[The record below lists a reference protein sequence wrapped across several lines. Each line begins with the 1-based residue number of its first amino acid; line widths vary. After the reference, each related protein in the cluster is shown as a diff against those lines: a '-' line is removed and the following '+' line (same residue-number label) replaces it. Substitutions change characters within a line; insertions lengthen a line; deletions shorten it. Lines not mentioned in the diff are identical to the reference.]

1 MNLHARSAA
10 LAAVLAA
17 LCLNPAQ
24 AITLGHVDT
33 FEGGSTQGWGSGANN
48 GLPPTLAS
56 GGMQG
61 ADDHFL
67 LVSAS
72 GVHGPG
78 GKLVALAGDA
88 WTGDFIAAG
97 VNGLTMDLINLGST
111 DLSLRLYLLGGP
123 GQSALTL
130 SAASLPAGSGWTH
143 VVFDIAPAALVGSV
157 LPTLANVSGLR
168 LYHGPD
174 AIYPGTDIAALL
186 GIDNVT
192 AVPEPAAT
200 TLLLAGL
207 LALAWRRQ
215 PRPAPTEGDAP

>member
-157 LPTLANVSGLR
+157 L
-168 LYHGPD
+168 
-174 AIYPGTDIAALL
+174 